1 MHTKKT
7 LQRQRGFSL
16 IELMIAALVGLIL
29 LAGLV
34 RVVISTSSSHR
45 EVSESGRL
53 LENGRYAM
61 ALLTE
66 EIEHAGFLDQF
77 DSAEVPEDSPN
88 PCATDVAALENDL
101 GMPVQG
107 LDAQQATFAVPT
119 CLSSMAAHRSGTDI
133 LIVRRA
139 STTATDPAALT
150 ANEWYLQGRFDKYV
164 LDQGQNA
171 VNFNLTNPMSDPAAP
186 VLLPIR
192 KYRTDIYFISP
203 CSDFSG
209 GACQDTIPTLKRL
222 ELAAGPSF
230 EVVTLVEGIEDL
242 QLYFGVDAL
251 PAGAPDGAPDRNAA
265 GDIYIPYPGD
275 PATAAGREAW
285 ANVMGVQLYLL
296 ARAMEQT
303 PGHEDKKTYV
313 LSPAELSTKHEVA
326 GADTPYKRHVFS
338 SAVRVINP
346 SGRREG

>member
-1 MHTKKT
+1 MFIGNSFR
-7 LQRQRGFSL
+7 RQRGLSL
-16 IELMIAALVGLIL
+16 VELMIAVLIGLIL

-34 RVVISTSSSHR
+34 RVVMSTSSSHR

-61 ALLTE
+61 ALLTD

-77 DSAEVPEDSPN
+77 DEAEVPPLTPD
-88 PCATDVAALENDL
+88 PCGTSAAVLTNDL
-101 GMPVQG
+101 GIPVQG
-107 LDAQQATFAVPT
+107 LDAQQSTFALPN
-119 CLSSMAAHRSGTDI
+119 CLPAAAHRSGTDL

-139 STTATDPAALT
+139 STTATAPTALT
-150 ANEWYLQGRFDKYV
+150 ASEWYVQGRFDRYV

-171 VNFNLTNPMSDPAAP
+171 ANFNLTNPMSDPAAP

-203 CSDFSG
+203 CSNFDGVS
-209 GACQDTIPTLKRL
+209 CQDAIPTLKRL

-230 EVVTLVEGIEDL
+230 QMVTLVEGIEDL
-242 QLYFGVDAL
+242 QLYFGVDTQ

-265 GDIYIPYPGD
+265 GEIYIGSPGD

-285 ANVMGVQLYLL
+285 ANVMGVQIYLL

-303 PGHEDKKTYV
+303 PGHQDKKTYV
-313 LSPAELSTKHEVA
+313 LSPAELGSKHQVA